1 MGLEQF
7 NPTFFMSNLLRYLQ
21 SEHVFEHTLKEKKK
35 YSEPKIYDA
44 NGDLSKRWYVYFS
57 FRKNADGLLERFPVN
72 IYAPQHLEK
81 RERLAWLKTMQRNL
95 SILLKDGFNPFNPE
109 DKFNFEE
116 DSQSQDKSIKEAFEF
131 ALNIKKSTL
140 AETSYKG
147 LEGRI
152 QRFEKWLEDNG
163 FKNRLIS
170 SVNKKVVTTYLN
182 EVLTNTSPKN
192 RNNTRTDISSI
203 FTVLAENEMISE
215 NFIHKI
221 PVLKS
226 NPEKNKSYSSTEETT
241 IFDYLDKN
249 NKLLSLYVK
258 FISYNFLR
266 PVEVNRITIG
276 DIDLNDKILK
286 IKTKTGFKL
295 KRIPQ
300 VLIDE
305 MPDISSYKKDAYL
318 FGRKDFG
325 QYWEASE
332 TSRRNDY
339 SDYFFEVKK
348 KFGLG
353 KDYGLY
359 SFRHTFITK
368 LYNTFIKEMTP
379 EEAESN
385 IMAITG
391 HTSKTAL
398 RKYLREIN
406 AYIPDDYSRYL

>member
-1 MGLEQF
+1 
-7 NPTFFMSNLLRYLQ
+7 MSNLLRYLYTEHD
-21 SEHVFEHTLKEKKK
+21 SEHKVIQKKR

-57 FRKNADGLLERFPVN
+57 FRKIVDGSLERFPNN
-72 IYAPQHLEK
+72 IYSPQHFDK
-81 RERLAWLKTMQRNL
+81 KERIEWLKTIQRNL
-95 SILLKDGFNPFNPE
+95 SVLLKDGFNPYNPE
-109 DKFNFEE
+109 GNFTFENEE
-116 DSQSQDKSIKEAFEF
+116 SQNKSISEAFNF

-152 QRFEKWLEDNG
+152 NRFEKWLNENG
-163 FKNRLIS
+163 FKKRLITS
-170 SVNKKVVTTYLN
+170 LNKKVVTHYLN
-182 EVLTNTSPKN
+182 EILINTSPKN
-192 RNNTRTDISSI
+192 RNNTRADISAI
-203 FTVLAENEMISE
+203 FTTLEDNEIIPQ
-215 NFIHKI
+215 NFVQKI

-226 NPEKNKSYSSTEETT
+226 NPEKNKSYSSTEETK

-266 PVEVNRITIG
+266 PVEVNRLTIG
-276 DIDLNDKILK
+276 DIDLKDKIIK
-286 IKTKTGFKL
+286 INTKTGFKL

-300 VLIDE
+300 ILIDE
-305 MPDISSYKKDAYL
+305 MPDISVYNKDAFL

-325 QYWEASE
+325 QYWDANE

-359 SFRHTFITK
+359 SFRHTFISK
-368 LYNTFIKEMTP
+368 LYNTFVKQMTP

-385 IMAITG
+385 IMSITG
-391 HTSKTAL
+391 HSTKIAL

-406 AYIPDDYSRYL
+406 TYIPEDYSKYL

>member
-1 MGLEQF
+1 
-7 NPTFFMSNLLRYLQ
+7 MSNLLRYLYT
-21 SEHVFEHTLKEKKK
+21 EHDFEHKVIQKKR

-57 FRKNADGLLERFPVN
+57 FRKIIDGPLERFPNN
-72 IYAPQHLEK
+72 IYSPQHYDK
-81 RERLAWLKTMQRNL
+81 KERIEWLKTIQRNL
-95 SILLKDGFNPFNPE
+95 SVLLKDGFNPYNP
-109 DKFNFEE
+109 DGNFNFENE
-116 DSQSQDKSIKEAFEF
+116 STQNKSINEAFVF

-152 QRFEKWLEDNG
+152 NRFEKWLNENG
-163 FKNRLIS
+163 FKNRLIT
-170 SVNKKVVTTYLN
+170 SVNKKVVTSYLN
-182 EVLTNTSPKN
+182 EILIATSAKN
-192 RNNTRTDISSI
+192 RNNTRIDISSI
-203 FTVLAENEMISE
+203 FTVLADNEIIPN

-226 NPEKNKSYSSTEETT
+226 NPEKNKSYSSTEETK

-266 PVEVNRITIG
+266 PVEVNRLTIG
-276 DIDLNDKILK
+276 DIDLKDKIIK
-286 IKTKTGFKL
+286 VKTKTGFKL

-300 VLIDE
+300 ILIDE
-305 MPDISSYKKDAYL
+305 MPDISSYNKDAFL

-325 QYWEASE
+325 QFWDANE

-359 SFRHTFITK
+359 SFRHTFISK
-368 LYNTFIKEMTP
+368 LYNIFIKEMTP

-385 IMAITG
+385 IMSITG
-391 HTSKTAL
+391 HSTKMAL

-406 AYIPDDYSRYL
+406 TYIPEDYSKYL

>member
-1 MGLEQF
+1 VGLEQF

>member
-1 MGLEQF
+1 
-7 NPTFFMSNLLRYLQ
+7 MSNLLRYLQ
-21 SEHVFEHTLKEKKK
+21 CEHVFEHDFEHDLKKKRK

-44 NGDLSKRWYVYFS
+44 NGDVSKRWYIYFS
-57 FRKNADGLLERFPVN
+57 FRKTADGPLERFPNN
-72 IYAPQHLEK
+72 IYAPQHLDK
-81 RERLAWLKTMQRNL
+81 KNRFQWLKTMQRNL
-95 SILLKDGFNPFNPE
+95 SVLLKDGIDPFNPE
-109 DKFNFEE
+109 NKYEFETE
-116 DSQSQDKSIKEAFEF
+116 ENSNQSINEAFKF

-152 QRFEKWLEDNG
+152 QRFEKWLEENE
-163 FKNRLIS
+163 FKNRLIT
-170 SVNKKVVTTYLN
+170 SVNKKVVTSYLN
-182 EVLTNTSPKN
+182 EVLIATSPKN

-203 FTVLAENEMISE
+203 FTVLADNEIIPD

-226 NPEKNKSYSSTEETT
+226 TPEKNKSFTREEEAK
-241 IFDYLDKN
+241 IFEYLDQN

-266 PVEVNRITIG
+266 PVEVNRIKIG

-286 IKTKTGFKL
+286 IKTKTGFKV

-300 VLIDE
+300 LLISE
-305 MPDISSYKKDAYL
+305 IPELSIYKSDAFL

-325 QYWEASE
+325 QYWEATE
-332 TSRRNDY
+332 NSRRNDY
-339 SDYFFEVKK
+339 SDYFLEVKR
-348 KFGLG
+348 KFSFD
-353 KDYGLY
+353 KNYGLY

-379 EEAESN
+379 DEAESN
-385 IMAITG
+385 IMSITG
-391 HTSKTAL
+391 HSSKTAL

-406 AYIPDDYSRYL
+406 AYIPDDYSKYL

>member
-1 MGLEQF
+1 
-7 NPTFFMSNLLRYLQ
+7 MSNLLRYLYT
-21 SEHVFEHTLKEKKK
+21 EHDFEHKVIQKKR

-57 FRKNADGLLERFPVN
+57 FRKIIDGPLERFPNN
-72 IYAPQHLEK
+72 IYSPQHYDK
-81 RERLAWLKTMQRNL
+81 KERIEWLKTIQRNL
-95 SILLKDGFNPFNPE
+95 SVLLKDGFNPYNP
-109 DKFNFEE
+109 DGNFNFENE
-116 DSQSQDKSIKEAFEF
+116 DSQNKSISEAFEF

-152 QRFEKWLEDNG
+152 NRFEKWLSENG
-163 FKNRLIS
+163 FKNRLII
-170 SVNKKVVTTYLN
+170 SVNKKVVTHYLN
-182 EVLTNTSPKN
+182 EILISTSPKN
-192 RNNTRTDISSI
+192 RNNTRADISTI
-203 FTVLAENEMISE
+203 FSTLEHNEIIPQ
-215 NFIHKI
+215 NFVQKI

-226 NPEKNKSYSSTEETT
+226 NPEKNKSYSSTEETK

-266 PVEVNRITIG
+266 PVEVNRLTIG
-276 DIDLNDKILK
+276 DIDLNDKIIK

-300 VLIDE
+300 ILIDE
-305 MPDISSYKKDAYL
+305 MPDISSYNKDAFL

-325 QYWEASE
+325 QFWDANE

-359 SFRHTFITK
+359 SFRHTFISK

-385 IMAITG
+385 IMSITG
-391 HTSKTAL
+391 HATKIAL

-406 AYIPDDYSRYL
+406 TYIPQDYSKYL

>member
-1 MGLEQF
+1 
-7 NPTFFMSNLLRYLQ
+7 MSNFLRYLQ
-21 SEHVFEHTLKEKKK
+21 SEHVFEHDFEHVLKKKRK

-44 NGDLSKRWYVYFS
+44 NGDVSKRWYIYFS
-57 FRKNADGLLERFPVN
+57 FRKTTDGPLERFPNN
-72 IYAPQHLEK
+72 IYAPQHLDK
-81 RERLAWLKTMQRNL
+81 KNRFLWLKTMQRNL
-95 SILLKDGFNPFNPE
+95 STLLKDGIDPFNPE
-109 DKFNFEE
+109 NKYEFDTEE
-116 DSQSQDKSIKEAFEF
+116 NSNQSINEAFEF
-131 ALNIKKSTL
+131 ALNIKISTL

-152 QRFEKWLEDNG
+152 QRFEKWLKENG
-163 FKNRLIS
+163 FKNRQIT
-170 SVNKKVVTTYLN
+170 SVNKKVVTSYLN
-182 EVLTNTSPKN
+182 DVLTNTSAKN

-203 FTVLAENEMISE
+203 FTVLADNEIIPD

-226 NPEKNKSYSSTEETT
+226 NPEKNKSFTREEEAK
-241 IFDYLDKN
+241 IFEYLDQN

-266 PVEVNRITIG
+266 PVEVNRIKIG

-286 IKTKTGFKL
+286 IKTKTGFKV

-300 VLIDE
+300 LLISE
-305 MPDISSYKKDAYL
+305 IPNLSIYKSDAYL

-325 QYWEASE
+325 QYWEATE
-332 TSRRNDY
+332 NSRRNDY
-339 SDYFFEVKK
+339 SDYFLEVKR
-348 KFGLG
+348 KFGFD
-353 KDYGLY
+353 KNYGLY

-379 EEAESN
+379 DEAESN
-385 IMAITG
+385 IMSITG
-391 HTSKTAL
+391 HSSKTAL

-406 AYIPDDYSRYL
+406 AYIPDDYSKYL

>member
-1 MGLEQF
+1 
-7 NPTFFMSNLLRYLQ
+7 MSNLLRYLY
-21 SEHVFEHTLKEKKK
+21 SEHDFEHELKHTVKVKKK
-35 YSEPKIYDA
+35 FSEPKIYDA

-57 FRKNADGLLERFPVN
+57 YRKLNNGSLERFPNN
-72 IYAPQHLEK
+72 IYAPKHYNK
-81 RERLAWLKTMQRNL
+81 KERIIWLKTIQRNL
-95 SILLKDGFNPFNPE
+95 SLLLNDGFNPYDPE
-109 DKFNFEE
+109 NKYNFDNDE
-116 DSQSQDKSIKEAFEF
+116 SQNKSISEAFIF

-140 AETSYKG
+140 AEVSYKG

-152 QRFEKWLEDNG
+152 KRFENWLNDNG
-163 FKNRLIS
+163 FNNRLITS
-170 SVNKKVVTTYLN
+170 LNKKVLTKYLN
-182 EVLTNTSPKN
+182 EVLTSTSAKN
-192 RNNTRTDISSI
+192 RNNTRADISTI
-203 FTVLAENEMISE
+203 FSTLEENEIISQ
-215 NFIHKI
+215 NFVQKI
-221 PVLKS
+221 PILKS
-226 NPEKNKSYSSTEETT
+226 KPEKNKSYSNKEENE
-241 IFDYLDKN
+241 IFEYLNKN

-266 PVEVNRITIG
+266 PVEVNRLIIS
-276 DIDLNDKILK
+276 DINLKEKILK

-305 MPDISSYKKDAYL
+305 IPDLSLYDKDAFL

-325 QYWEASE
+325 QYWEANE

-339 SDYFFEVKK
+339 SDYFLEVKK

-359 SFRHTFITK
+359 SFRHTFISK

-379 EEAESN
+379 DEAESN
-385 IMAITG
+385 VMAITG
-391 HTSKTAL
+391 HTSKAAL

-406 AYIPDDYSRYL
+406 TYIPEDYSKYL

>member
-1 MGLEQF
+1 
-7 NPTFFMSNLLRYLQ
+7 MSNLLRYLQ
-21 SEHVFEHTLKEKKK
+21 CEHDFEHALKEKKK

-44 NGDLSKRWYVYFS
+44 DGDLSKRWYVYFS
-57 FRKNADGLLERFPVN
+57 YRKTADGPLERFSNN

-81 RERLAWLKTMQRNL
+81 RERIQWLKTMQRNL
-95 SILLKDGFNPFNPE
+95 SLLLKDGINPYNPE
-109 DKFNFEE
+109 NKFEFDTEE
-116 DSQSQDKSIKEAFEF
+116 NSNKSINEAFEF

-152 QRFEKWLEDNG
+152 QRFEKWLEENE
-163 FKNRLIS
+163 FKNRLIT
-170 SVNKKVVTTYLN
+170 SVNKKVVTSYLN
-182 EVLTNTSPKN
+182 EVLIATSPKN

-203 FTVLAENEMISE
+203 FTVLADNEIIPD

-226 NPEKNKSYSSTEETT
+226 TPEKNKSFTREEEAK
-241 IFDYLDKN
+241 IFEYLDQN

-266 PVEVNRITIG
+266 PVEVNRIKIG
-276 DIDLNDKILK
+276 DIDLNDNILK
-286 IKTKTGFKL
+286 IKTKTGFKV

-300 VLIDE
+300 LLISE
-305 MPDISSYKKDAYL
+305 IPELSIYKSDAYL

-325 QYWEASE
+325 QYWEATE
-332 TSRRNDY
+332 NSRRNDY
-339 SDYFFEVKK
+339 SDYFLEVKR
-348 KFGLG
+348 KFGFD
-353 KDYGLY
+353 KNYGLY

-379 EEAESN
+379 DEAESN
-385 IMAITG
+385 IMSITG
-391 HTSKTAL
+391 HSSKTAL

-406 AYIPDDYSRYL
+406 AYIPDDYSKYL